1 MPWVTRCPVCE
12 RACAR
17 ARARARMCVLGH
29 YSTNIHSI
37 RTHKHAHAHT
47 FALVSISA
55 QVPFGVATKA
65 LLPWTGVL
73 SEDESD
79 AFGCSATVVS
89 LVDVGAGGGT
99 AVPTAFSL
107 AVETT

>member
-1 MPWVTRCPVCE
+1 M
-12 RACAR
+12 R
-17 ARARARMCVLGH
+17 ARAHVCVLGH

>member
-1 MPWVTRCPVCE
+1 MPITSEARNGKTTERNIIYWVSKAWTTHELQLPVFYRE
-12 RACAR
+12 SLAR
-17 ARARARMCVLGH
+17 LL
-29 YSTNIHSI
+29 
-37 RTHKHAHAHT
+37 
-47 FALVSISA
+47 ALEKFRNQIA
-55 QVPFGVATKA
+55 KA

>member
-12 RACAR
+12 
-17 ARARARMCVLGH
+17 RARARMCVLGH
-29 YSTNIHSI
+29 YSTIIHSI

-99 AVPTAFSL
+99 AVPTAFSV

>member
-1 MPWVTRCPVCE
+1 MSV
-12 RACAR
+12 RACVHAR
-17 ARARARMCVLGH
+17 VRACVCWG
-29 YSTNIHSI
+29 TAVQIHSI

-79 AFGCSATVVS
+79 AFGSSSATVVS

>member
-1 MPWVTRCPVCE
+1 M
-12 RACAR
+12 R
-17 ARARARMCVLGH
+17 ARARARVCVLGH
-29 YSTNIHSI
+29 CSTNIHSI

-73 SEDESD
+73 SEDEPD